1 MAENKKLTAV
11 LLAGALAF
19 YPVINGISVLADDNA
34 GDPEEYSLGDVSGD
48 GAVNTKDIVR
58 LMKFLAGEDVEVT
71 QTDINAD
78 GAVNV
83 KDVVRLMKIIAED
96 DSDYTSDDVSSGE
109 ITDDTSDDTSS
120 GEITDDTSDDA
131 SSGDITSDTE
141 PETEEPETEESYV
154 LEDIALDSVISDDYD
169 SVIAEDVNAEELLG
183 AALQK
188 SFGESEFDISADR
201 RFYATDNSVSA
212 ILKGRAKYR
221 VSDSGSYSAAK
232 VNEIETVN
240 YKDTALLSYYNGEN
254 LYIYDEDDP
263 CYMSGNLALKNL
275 DEQLSMYRIFEQLD
289 ASAVSGETVYVN
301 NGDYV
306 IVSEIPVSQLE
317 AAGIDVNLLK
327 TNALSQMNS
336 QKKILES
343 PKDVVNVK
351 ISFVISQ
358 DGGYLKY
365 ARISFSF
372 DCILRIDA
380 SNTRDKTVVYDY
392 MQYFNVFGEHVPI
405 EEPDGIDDY
414 YLYDASIDII
424 TAIKALYNEDGSKA
438 DDFDERYAAICEL
451 YTVEAVEEVLSDY
464 GIEI

>member
-19 YPVINGISVLADDNA
+19 YPVINGISVLADDIA
-34 GDPEEYSLGDVSGD
+34 GEPEEYSLGDVNGD
-48 GAVNTKDIVR
+48 GVVNTKDIVR

-71 QTDINAD
+71 QTDINVD

-96 DSDYTSDDVSSGE
+96 DSNDTLDDVSSGE

-120 GEITDDTSDDA
+120 G
-131 SSGDITSDTE
+131 DITSDTD
-141 PETEEPETEESYV
+141 PETKEPETEESYI
-154 LEDIALDSVISDDYD
+154 LEDIFLDSVISDDYD

-183 AALQK
+183 AALLK
-188 SFGESEFDISADR
+188 IFEESEFDISADR
-201 RFYATDNSVSA
+201 HFYATDGSVSA

-221 VSDSGSYSAAK
+221 VSDSRSYSAAK
-232 VNEIETVN
+232 INEIETLN

-254 LYIYDEDDP
+254 LYIYDEDAP

-289 ASAVSGETVYVN
+289 ASVVSGETVYIN

-317 AAGIDVNLLK
+317 GAGIDVNLLK

-358 DGGYLKY
+358 NGGYLIY
-365 ARISFSF
+365 ARVSFSF

-424 TAIKALYNEDGSKA
+424 TAIKALYNEDGSKV
-438 DDFDERYAAICEL
+438 DGFDEGYAAICEL

-464 GIEI
+464 RIEI

>member
-34 GDPEEYSLGDVSGD
+34 GDPEEYSLGDVNGD

-120 GEITDDTSDDA
+120 GEITDDTSDDT

-201 RFYATDNSVSA
+201 RFYATDDSVSA

-221 VSDSGSYSAAK
+221 VSDSGSYSARK
-232 VNEIETVN
+232 G
-240 YKDTALLSYYNGEN
+240 K
-254 LYIYDEDDP
+254 
-263 CYMSGNLALKNL
+263 
-275 DEQLSMYRIFEQLD
+275 
-289 ASAVSGETVYVN
+289 
-301 NGDYV
+301 
-306 IVSEIPVSQLE
+306 
-317 AAGIDVNLLK
+317 
-327 TNALSQMNS
+327 
-336 QKKILES
+336 
-343 PKDVVNVK
+343 
-351 ISFVISQ
+351 
-358 DGGYLKY
+358 
-365 ARISFSF
+365 
-372 DCILRIDA
+372 
-380 SNTRDKTVVYDY
+380 
-392 MQYFNVFGEHVPI
+392 
-405 EEPDGIDDY
+405 
-414 YLYDASIDII
+414 
-424 TAIKALYNEDGSKA
+424 
-438 DDFDERYAAICEL
+438 
-451 YTVEAVEEVLSDY
+451 
-464 GIEI
+464 